1 MLMSSWLF
9 WSSSVTTSSH
19 DLISQL
25 QRHLTQSTIEEL
37 KVKAKSKMLNQLGCK
52 LFAAPACQHL
62 GSSGQPA
69 NWRITNELSQNWNL
83 YTDFFLYY
91 MPTQWPDLI
100 DPHATDN
107 SEVTC
112 EARRRQPSSHHKEK
126 TREEL
131 LIVAISND
139 HRIKYWKINCV
150 IASWSQKQSF
160 RIESKIVRKISGT
173 KEFEATLNFKTGSH
187 DWDKP
192 NSNPAIPVNKE
203 IVANFPAWQPVSKE
217 NNLHFLTADVWS
229 PPLIR
234 GSETWQQIAVDRRL
248 DAASLSIRLE
258 SLPGKFIQRMV

>member
-1 MLMSSWLF
+1 MSCKLDLQVIYCTWWQACHCACCSWCVINFTKLLATSFRGDAMLMSWWLF

-37 KVKAKSKMLNQLGCK
+37 KVKAKIKMLNQLGCK

-69 NWRITNELSQNWNL
+69 NWRIINELSQNWNL

-131 LIVAISND
+131 LIVAI
-139 HRIKYWKINCV
+139 
-150 IASWSQKQSF
+150 
-160 RIESKIVRKISGT
+160 
-173 KEFEATLNFKTGSH
+173 
-187 DWDKP
+187 
-192 NSNPAIPVNKE
+192 
-203 IVANFPAWQPVSKE
+203 
-217 NNLHFLTADVWS
+217 
-229 PPLIR
+229 
-234 GSETWQQIAVDRRL
+234 
-248 DAASLSIRLE
+248 
-258 SLPGKFIQRMV
+258 